1 MASLWDDIAKTIR
14 EGVDTVVGKTEEY
27 TKIGKIKIDII
38 NIKRNVEKNFSELG
52 GRVYHLMVEQ
62 KKTQIAGDKE
72 VTKIIDSVKLL
83 EKELQDKKT
92 ELESLEQKE
101 VQLRTTFETK
111 QAKAVNLEAYKEQL
125 AEMKVMFASML
136 EQLPRTSEVPDL
148 LVDISR
154 TGLINGLEFELFK
167 PEGERSVDFYAELPI
182 TMKVTGSYHQFGE
195 FVSGVAA
202 LPRIVTLH
210 NISMGPLNQQ
220 TGKMTMDITAKTYRY
235 YDDKNN

>member
-1 MASLWDDIAKTIR
+1 MELSSI
-14 EGVDTVVGKTEEY
+14 TELDFNES
-27 TKIGKIKIDII
+27 GEWPLPIKIAAVVII
-38 NIKRNVEKNFSELG
+38 CALVWG
-52 GRVYHLMVEQ
+52 GGYYYIL
-62 KKTQIAGDKE
+62 K
-72 VTKIIDSVKLL
+72 
-83 EKELQDKKT
+83 DKKT

-125 AEMKVMFASML
+125 AEMRVLFASML
-136 EQLPRTSEVPDL
+136 EQLPRKSEVPDL

-167 PEGERSVDFYAELPI
+167 PEGERPVDFYAELPI

-195 FVSGVAA
+195 FVSGIAA

-210 NISMGPLNQQ
+210 NIKMGPLNQK

-235 YDDKNN
+235 YDDKND